1 MGIIDTEIQQLT
13 ILLLNRMQN
22 LEVQLV
28 GSWVEEYTMF
38 LSNLTIL
45 SLTIERSCLSDKY
58 SDPGRKHL
66 LDYQVQWCNFQWR
79 NAYFQAIPHPFW

>member
-58 SDPGRKHL
+58 S
-66 LDYQVQWCNFQWR
+66 VQR
-79 NAYFQAIPHPFW
+79 RDKRLRIELYS